1 MTTPVGVIGLGIMGG
16 AIAANLLKSG
26 FHVVGCDIAENC
38 RDALVSVG
46 GKAVATAREVVVE
59 CDICI
64 TSLPSVKA
72 LRQVI
77 QGEDGII
84 VAAKDG
90 VIVAECSTL
99 PLDAKEEAFQAL
111 AQADVTLLDCPISGT
126 GAQAATGD
134 LSVFASGDQS
144 AVERTAPVFEGFS
157 RSHHYLGAFGNGSK
171 MKFVANL
178 LVHIHNVAAAEALVL
193 GMRAGLDPQLIY
205 DVIPSGAGTSR
216 MFEIRGPM
224 MVNSDYSQ
232 ATMKIDMWQKD
243 MDIIEAF
250 ANSLG
255 CPTPLFDASRPLYD
269 TALAEGYAKEDTAS
283 VCAVLE
289 EMAGIKR

>member
-16 AIAANLLKSG
+16 AIAANLLKNG
-26 FHVVGCDIAENC
+26 FHVVGCDIDETC
-38 RDALVSVG
+38 REALVAAG
-46 GKAVATAREVVVE
+46 GRAVKTVREVVAE
-59 CDICI
+59 SDLCI
-64 TSLPSVKA
+64 TSLPSVAA
-72 LRQVI
+72 LQQVTL
-77 QGEDGII
+77 GDDGI
-84 VAAKDG
+84 VAAAEAD
-90 VIVAECSTL
+90 VIVVECSTL

-111 AQADVTLLDCPISGT
+111 AQADTILLDCPISGT
-126 GAQAATGD
+126 GAQAVTGD

-144 AVERTAPVFEGFS
+144 AVESAASVFEGFS
-157 RSHHYLGAFGNGSK
+157 LSHHYLGEFGNGSK

-216 MFEIRGPM
+216 MFEVRGPM
-224 MVNSDYSQ
+224 MVEGDYSQ

-243 MDIIEAF
+243 MDIIQAF
-250 ANSLG
+250 AKSLG
-255 CPTPLFDASRPLYD
+255 CPTPLFEASRPLYD
-269 TALAEGYAKEDTAS
+269 TALAEGHAKEDTAS

-289 EMAGIKR
+289 RMAGIKR

>member
-16 AIAANLLKSG
+16 AIAANLLKNG
-26 FHVVGCDIAENC
+26 FHVVGCDIDETC
-38 RDALVSVG
+38 REALVAAG
-46 GKAVATAREVVVE
+46 GRAVKTVREVVAE
-59 CDICI
+59 SDLCI
-64 TSLPSVKA
+64 TSLPSVAA
-72 LRQVI
+72 LQQVTL
-77 QGEDGII
+77 GDDGI
-84 VAAKDG
+84 VAAAKAD
-90 VIVAECSTL
+90 VIVVECSTL

-111 AQADVTLLDCPISGT
+111 AQTDTILLDCPISGT
-126 GAQAATGD
+126 GAQAVTGD

-144 AVERTAPVFEGFS
+144 AVESAASVFEGFS
-157 RSHHYLGAFGNGSK
+157 RSHHYLGEFGNGSK

-216 MFEIRGPM
+216 MFEVRGPM
-224 MVNSDYSQ
+224 MVEGDYSQ

-243 MDIIEAF
+243 MDIIQAF
-250 ANSLG
+250 AKSLG
-255 CPTPLFDASRPLYD
+255 CPTPLFEASRPLYD
-269 TALAEGYAKEDTAS
+269 TALAEGHAKEDTAS

-289 EMAGIKR
+289 RMAGIKR